1 MITLLH
7 GDHIEVS
14 RAELN
19 RLKQQA
25 QGRELRS
32 IDGRSIDPAILVQ
45 ALESSSLF
53 GGTALIVVEQLFG
66 KLGRQPKKITQY
78 ADILAR
84 AGETSDIIL
93 WENKELTA
101 GTVKQLGARVTVRL
115 FKLPVLIF
123 QFLDNIYPGN
133 RTVLLSAF
141 TKLMETQAPEL
152 GFSMCVQR
160 VRQLLHIRS
169 GNTPEGLAGWQ
180 LSRLTSQAKSF
191 TMDELVNLY
200 EKLGDAEYALKSG
213 SSPFPFR
220 MALEQIFLTL

>member
-25 QGRELRS
+25 QGRELRNV
-32 IDGRSIDPAILVQ
+32 DGRSIDPALLVQ
-45 ALESSSLF
+45 LVESLSLF
-53 GGTALIVVEQLFG
+53 GTETLIVIEQLFG
-66 KLGRQPKKITQY
+66 KLGRQTNKINQY
-78 ADILAR
+78 ADILVK
-84 AGETSDIIL
+84 AGENHDIIL
-93 WENKELTA
+93 WENKELTP
-101 GTVKQLGARVTVRL
+101 TVVKQLGARVTVRL

-123 QFLDNIYPGN
+123 QFLDTIRPGN
-133 RTVLLSAF
+133 RTFLLSTF
-141 TKLMETQAPEL
+141 MKLMDVEAPEL
-152 GFSMCVQR
+152 VFSMCVKR
-160 VRQLLHIRS
+160 VRQLVSIRS
-169 GNTPEGLAGWQ
+169 GSSPEGLAGWQ
-180 LSRLTSQAKSF
+180 VSRLTSQAKSF